1 MQAYGVSDA
10 LLKWRRR
17 HGLRRATAQEAC
29 HGVHRPS
36 SRSPRAMLSL
46 HELAL
51 KHGCSHSAIA
61 NFAGLTSQDRASFRS
76 PVHPGDRGI
85 RGGIGWVWGANSSW

>member
-1 MQAYGVSDA
+1 
-10 LLKWRRR
+10 
-17 HGLRRATAQEAC
+17 
-29 HGVHRPS
+29 
-36 SRSPRAMLSL
+36 MLSL

-85 RGGIGWVWGANSSW
+85 RGGIGWVWGANSS